1 MGNRWSIRIISLIIV
16 LAAWEAAGRGGIRYL
31 APPSLIVETGYN
43 IIVSA
48 KTIEY
53 LSDLLQFIFY
63 GYGLAVLL
71 GISIGLLTG
80 HFRKVEYSLD
90 PFLTA
95 LYSVPPITWLPLL
108 LIAMGIGNLPI
119 IVIVFLFC
127 FFSIWINTMEGVKNT
142 DRKLVEAAKSFG
154 TSGRQLFFKV
164 YLPSSIPY
172 IFAGLRLGIGES
184 VKAALVAEMYIITGF
199 GLLLTRASNNY
210 DTATSFV
217 VMAIIIVIG
226 VLSTEL
232 IKFFGRKV
240 APWIENM

>member
-172 IFAGLRLGIGES
+172 IFAGLRLGIG
-184 VKAALVAEMYIITGF
+184 
-199 GLLLTRASNNY
+199 
-210 DTATSFV
+210 
-217 VMAIIIVIG
+217 
-226 VLSTEL
+226 
-232 IKFFGRKV
+232 
-240 APWIENM
+240 